1 MPSIPEGSV
10 PTIPEGL
17 VPSISE
23 GDGGSGD
30 DDDDKWWNKKCM
42 YKKWKNLNVVVDLQ
56 INTKQQ

>member
-1 MPSIPEGSV
+1 MKSRKKLIIRGFLHFTLFFLVPSIPEGSV

-30 DDDDKWWNKKCM
+30 DDDDK
-42 YKKWKNLNVVVDLQ
+42 
-56 INTKQQ
+56 